1 MIWNSTKVH
10 IWVLLKCN
18 CLRTTDFINVCSVV
32 RKVGTKINA
41 VLTSRS
47 RWAVLKIQYRVIDFR
62 MTRVQWTLTALSI
75 VYFCSL
81 TCTYDFVCLYG
92 IANPF
97 WTSLINFPRDQL
109 PSMSLSFCWQQQLNG
124 QFLLPRMICLR
135 ISDPRH
141 IFTINMMWYGIQLR
155 YIMLLRF
162 LYHQIPW
169 V

>member
-1 MIWNSTKVH
+1 MFTYHS
-10 IWVLLKCN
+10 
-18 CLRTTDFINVCSVV
+18 INVCSVV

-109 PSMSLSFCWQQQLNG
+109 PSMSLSFCWQQQLIVNFYC
-124 QFLLPRMICLR
+124 QEWLFWEFNRPASYIYYKYDVIRNPTSLLR
-135 ISDPRH
+135 
-141 IFTINMMWYGIQLR
+141 
-155 YIMLLRF
+155 MLLRVF
-162 LYHQIPW
+162 YHQIPC